1 MEYEEFA
8 AYVWELIT
16 KKKAYETRDE
26 GAGSPATETIE
37 VRVCDEWGERTA
49 TLRMGALYESVGRFD
64 KTQIRN
70 RVNQLI
76 PWSSRNTPPLT
87 SDACRRILGAERQPM
102 FESLR
107 LLRQA
112 YARREN
118 VAPYIIFSNQALLA
132 MCQEGPETMEEFRR
146 IPGVGVVNSV
156 RYGDGFLELIRYHN
170 QKRGELIAAE

>member
-1 MEYEEFA
+1 MGYEEFV
-8 AYVWELIT
+8 AYVWDIIT
-16 KKKAYETRDE
+16 RKKAYEAEND
-26 GAGSPATETIE
+26 GGGSPATETIR

-64 KTQIRN
+64 KQQIRS
-70 RVNQLI
+70 RVSQLI
-76 PWSSRNTPPLT
+76 PWCSRSTPPLT

-132 MCQEGPETMEEFRR
+132 MCEEGPETMEEFRK
-146 IPGVGVVNSV
+146 IPGVG
-156 RYGDGFLELIRYHN
+156 
-170 QKRGELIAAE
+170 A